1 MSKNALGAICLTL
14 AASIWG
20 GMYVVSKYS
29 LDQIPPFGLMWLR
42 YLLGFGLL
50 YAILKGTQPKDRQ
63 PLRKRDWL
71 QFAWIG
77 LVGYFISIA
86 AQFWGT
92 KLSNAS
98 MGSLIT
104 SASPA
109 FIFIFAWILLKEKL
123 TLKKLSA
130 LVLSTIGVMMV
141 IGLSPSQSQTALL
154 GNLILVI
161 AAVTWALLSV
171 FVKKASAQHRSLVI
185 TTYAVGFG
193 LLWTTPFFIWEAV
206 TTGWRFSSP
215 LLLTLSIIY
224 LGLVSTAGAFFL
236 WNKGL
241 ELMEAGIGSLFFFFQ
256 PLVGAI
262 LGWLILGEVLSISFL
277 IGSILILTGVGIA
290 TYQRSRQIT
299 DSLESEKSE
308 KGSGL

>member
-1 MSKNALGAICLTL
+1 MNKNVLGGICLTA

-29 LDQIPPFGLMWLR
+29 LDEIPPFGLMWLR

-50 YAILKGTQPKDRQ
+50 YAILKGTQKEKRPF
-63 PLRKRDWL
+63 RKSDWL

-77 LVGYFISIA
+77 FIGYFISIS

-109 FIFIFAWILLKEKL
+109 FIFIFAWLLLKEKL
-123 TLKKLSA
+123 TVKKLTA
-130 LVLSTIGVMMV
+130 LFLSTIGVIMV
-141 IGLSPSQSQTALL
+141 IGLSPSQTETAFL

-171 FVKKASAQHRSLVI
+171 YVKVASASHSSLVI

-193 LLWTTPFFIWEAV
+193 LLWTTPFFIWEAITV
-206 TTGWRFSSP
+206 EWSFSSP
-215 LLLTLSIIY
+215 LLLSLSVLY
-224 LGLVSTAGAFFL
+224 LGIVSTAGAFFL

-256 PLVGAI
+256 PLVGSI
-262 LGWLILGEVLSISFL
+262 LGWLILSEDLSFNFL
-277 IGSILILTGVGIA
+277 IGAVLILTGVGVA
-290 TYQRSRQIT
+290 TYQRTRKVTNKINIV
-299 DSLESEKSE
+299 KN
-308 KGSGL
+308 

>member
-1 MSKNALGAICLTL
+1 MSKNVLGAICLTA

-50 YAILKGTQPKDRQ
+50 YAILKGTRQKDTR
-63 PLRKRDWL
+63 PLRKKDWF

-77 LVGYFISIA
+77 LIGYFISIA

-123 TLKKLSA
+123 TVKKLAA
-130 LVLSTIGVMMV
+130 LILSTIGVIMV
-141 IGLSPSQSQTALL
+141 IGLSPSQSQTSLL

-171 FVKKASAQHRSLVI
+171 FVKMASAHHSSLVI

-193 LLWTTPFFIWEAV
+193 WLWTTPFFIWEAFTV
-206 TTGWRFSSP
+206 GWSFSSP
-215 LLLTLSIIY
+215 LLLSLSVIY
-224 LGLVSTAGAFFL
+224 LGFVSTAGAFFL

-256 PLVGAI
+256 PLVGSI
-262 LGWLILGEVLSISFL
+262 LGWLLLSEDLSMSFL
-277 IGSILILTGVGIA
+277 MGAILILTAVGIA
-290 TYQRSRQIT
+290 TYQRTNHANNRIN
-299 DSLESEKSE
+299 LERN
-308 KGSGL
+308 